1 MTMEINFYEKVLTNN
16 DNIKYMIVKETDI
29 FKKIHKFN
37 ENDTNIYFVVI
48 CYEDWSSSEVYI
60 DYDLN
65 FINEGLYNKLVIALN
80 DNGFNNL
87 KNKCDNETLNSIYF
101 DTIEE
106 LYNLVVEKNTMKYT
120 SIDTFQMNI
129 TNIKNYDDTE
139 NSSIIDENYN
149 INDTFKKY
157 HNNDYQYKTYS
168 NFLSSKKIYV

>member
-65 FINEGLYNKLVIALN
+65 FINEDLR
-80 DNGFNNL
+80 
-87 KNKCDNETLNSIYF
+87 
-101 DTIEE
+101 
-106 LYNLVVEKNTMKYT
+106 
-120 SIDTFQMNI
+120 
-129 TNIKNYDDTE
+129 
-139 NSSIIDENYN
+139 
-149 INDTFKKY
+149 
-157 HNNDYQYKTYS
+157 
-168 NFLSSKKIYV
+168 

>member
-37 ENDTNIYFVVI
+37 DNDNNIYFVVI
-48 CYEDWSSSEVYI
+48 CYEDCSGSEVYI

-65 FINEGLYNKLVIALN
+65 FINEDLYNKLVISLN